1 MTPALVS
8 IIIIVY
14 FAVSIGMSIIPSN
27 GADRDIFLPQTGR
40 HPDAIK
46 PARFFSDFPNDRFH
60 RQALSC
66 SLPAAEGKSTFT
78 ISNAFTLNLPIIK
91 YTV

>member
-46 PARFFSDFPNDRFH
+46 PARFFPISRTTGSTGKRYLAAFQQPKGN
-60 RQALSC
+60 QP
-66 SLPAAEGKSTFT
+66 SLFRMHSH
-78 ISNAFTLNLPIIK
+78 
-91 YTV
+91 